1 MVVAEIPVMKL
12 RPSGGQRGLG
22 SAELEARSA
31 YHIHGRSQPNFI
43 LTGAGLAVP
52 PGIAM
57 SCWRESSAGLRFYRG
72 APSTNWLDNC

>member
-31 YHIHGRSQPNFI
+31 
-43 LTGAGLAVP
+43 LTTFMGG
-52 PGIAM
+52 
-57 SCWRESSAGLRFYRG
+57 
-72 APSTNWLDNC
+72 PSRTLF

>member
-1 MVVAEIPVMKL
+1 MVVAGTPVMKL

-43 LTGAGLAVP
+43 LTGIWLAVP
-52 PGIAM
+52 PDIAV
-57 SCWRESSAGLRFYRG
+57 SCWRESTV
-72 APSTNWLDNC
+72 P